1 MILAHNRGPSTYKL
15 EINEFADMTD
25 EEFDRHYTSPIFR
38 PEGLHNTY
46 DGGVRIDEELPER
59 VDWEEYGAT
68 TKPRN

>member
-1 MILAHNRGPSTYKL
+1 
-15 EINEFADMTD
+15 MTD

-38 PEGLHNTY
+38 PEGLRNTY
-46 DGGVRIDEELPER
+46 DGDVRIDEELPES